1 MRTRVADLGGAAQGD
16 PAASVV
22 HRTLKGV
29 SSDDDDGGD
38 GDESLTGSEGD
49 SFSDGSGGGGGGG
62 GGDSSMDAGGDDV
75 SVGER
80 RKGPDVPGETAD
92 EGRPTSPPPQ
102 KAQKSCVIS

>member
-1 MRTRVADLGGAAQGD
+1 
-16 PAASVV
+16 
-22 HRTLKGV
+22 
-29 SSDDDDGGD
+29 
-38 GDESLTGSEGD
+38 
-49 SFSDGSGGGGGGG
+49 
-62 GGDSSMDAGGDDV
+62 MDAGGDDV